1 MTHTPGPWDNSI
13 TTKYTSTGDEIIIP
27 CVYKQLDGG
36 QASMF
41 ICEMGGNNERDYA
54 NARLIAAA
62 PDMLEAAKLALTE
75 LDRIGSDI
83 GFEPERYQERIH
95 ALDALSRAVRKAEGE

>member
-1 MTHTPGPWDNSI
+1 MMKYTPGPWKAD
-13 TTKYTSTGDEIIIP
+13 
-27 CVYKQLDGG
+27 
-36 QASMF
+36 
-41 ICEMGGNNERDYA
+41 ICEVLGLHHAICECDGSGYHEEDKA